1 MQIVEPS
8 PDDIVCPFCQKT
20 VCQSVERAEETGWV
34 FDPKTEVC
42 EHTLFVATSEETF
55 EYRSE
60 RFNQHMNLPNDDDW
74 WPKLPPP
81 PDDPGG
87 RMSLDEFTSCVDIP
101 GAIKFTSGDLHIAV
115 YVGFAP

>member
-1 MQIVEPS
+1 
-8 PDDIVCPFCQKT
+8 
-20 VCQSVERAEETGWV
+20 V

-74 WPKLPPP
+74 WPKLPSP
-81 PDDPGG
+81 PDDPNG
-87 RMSLDEFTSCVDIP
+87 RMSLDEFTSRVDIP
-101 GAIKFTSGDLHIAV
+101 GAVKFTGGDFHIAV